1 MGAQGSGLQVQN
13 RSGEWI
19 AANAQEGEL
28 MINMGD
34 MMARLTNNRL
44 KSTIHRVV
52 NPPKALWGKSR
63 YSIPFFMHPMAQM
76 PLDCLSNCV
85 NAQNPLQFEPITA
98 GAFLHERLIEL
109 GLLKD

>member
-1 MGAQGSGLQVQN
+1 
-13 RSGEWI
+13 
-19 AANAQEGEL
+19 
-28 MINMGD
+28 MGD

-98 GAFLHERLIEL
+98 GEFLHERLIEL